1 MSARFRDAIR
11 GGVYKYMHLNYLN
24 SKQVHLNEKSTID
37 GLIQTL
43 TVLSGKRDRKKY
55 LCSTIFLSHKDLSRK
70 GGERALTY
78 IG

>member
-43 TVLSGKRDRKKY
+43 TVLSGKRDRKKIPLPSFY
-55 LCSTIFLSHKDLSRK
+55 LTKISAEKEASARS
-70 GGERALTY
+70 Y